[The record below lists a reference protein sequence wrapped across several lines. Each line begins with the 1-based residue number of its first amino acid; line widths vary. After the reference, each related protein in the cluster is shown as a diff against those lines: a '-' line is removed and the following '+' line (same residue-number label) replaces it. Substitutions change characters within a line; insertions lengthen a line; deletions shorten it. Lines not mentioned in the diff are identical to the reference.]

1 MEEPMVH
8 FFSKLFPEEKA
19 TAKPAFSDPG
29 FVLSAGV
36 SLNFMTVQGSP
47 ESVEAARPYKSS
59 LSPLLS
65 IGYMLPSNRNFGR
78 FFFFPQV
85 KFFRHQH
92 STEFQNSTVRTTIT
106 FKSDLI
112 ILPEVNAGINVLNR
126 ENKKIH
132 FSSGIGLMRF
142 VGHKHIRNRYSGAST
157 KPYFVT
163 ENNLT
168 KWAYTVNLSGGL
180 MLNRKFLVTG
190 TYHIPLTTSSL
201 PYSTTKGSGI
211 QFRVGY
217 KL

>member
-1 MEEPMVH
+1 
-8 FFSKLFPEEKA
+8 
-19 TAKPAFSDPG
+19 
-29 FVLSAGV
+29 
-36 SLNFMTVQGSP
+36 
-47 ESVEAARPYKSS
+47 
-59 LSPLLS
+59 
-65 IGYMLPSNRNFGR
+65 MLPSNRNFGR

-112 ILPEVNAGINVLNR
+112 ILPEVNAGVNVVNR
-126 ENKKIH
+126 ENKKFH
-132 FSSGIGLMRF
+132 LASGIGLMRF

-163 ENNLT
+163 ENNLA

-190 TYHIPLTTSSL
+190 TYHIPMTISSL
-201 PYSTTKGSGI
+201 PYSSTKSSGI